1 MHVSKRTLK
10 TILQNNMDYSHEQLK
25 PYRSEGEKV
34 EQIEEMFNNIAPEYD
49 RFNYIAS
56 MTIDKIWRKR
66 AILSLKPFAPRKVLD
81 IATGTGDLA
90 ILISK
95 KLKPEIVIGCDIS
108 EGMMNVARN
117 KCQKRGISNVKFEK
131 EDCTALSYPD
141 NSFDAVTSSFGIR
154 NFQELDKALGEMC
167 RVLRKEGKL
176 VLLELSTPVKFP
188 MKQLFPI
195 YARYFMPL
203 LGRLFSKDT
212 KAYKYLPD
220 SIASFPQGEVL
231 ESAIKRAGFSE
242 VEFRRLTGGVCTL
255 YIATK

>member
-1 MHVSKRTLK
+1 MSQKSVEKLT
-10 TILQNNMDYSHEQLK
+10 
-25 PYRSEGEKV
+25 PYNSGEKKGT
-34 EQIEEMFNNIAPEYD
+34 QIAKMFNAIAFRYD
-49 RFNYIAS
+49 IMNRLIS
-56 MTIDKIWRKR
+56 LGQDKRWRR
-66 AILSLKPFAPRKVLD
+66 NAISILVPQTPKTVLD

>member
-108 EGMMNVARN
+108 EGMMNL
-117 KCQKRGISNVKFEK
+117 KRKV
-131 EDCTALSYPD
+131 
-141 NSFDAVTSSFGIR
+141 R
-154 NFQELDKALGEMC
+154 
-167 RVLRKEGKL
+167 EGGL
-176 VLLELSTPVKFP
+176 HRIVIPR
-188 MKQLFPI
+188 Q
-195 YARYFMPL
+195 
-203 LGRLFSKDT
+203 
-212 KAYKYLPD
+212 
-220 SIASFPQGEVL
+220 Q
-231 ESAIKRAGFSE
+231 
-242 VEFRRLTGGVCTL
+242 FRRSDIIVRNTQFPGTRQGAWRDVSC
-255 YIATK
+255 IA

>member
-1 MHVSKRTLK
+1 MS
-10 TILQNNMDYSHEQLK
+10 YSHEELK
-25 PYRSEGEKV
+25 PYRNEGEKV

-49 RFNYIAS
+49 KFNYIAS

-66 AILSLKPFAPRKVLD
+66 AILSLKPFALRKVLD

-90 ILISK
+90 ILIDK
-95 KLKPEIVIGCDIS
+95 KLKPEAIIGCDIS
-108 EGMMNVARN
+108 EGMMQVARN
-117 KCQKRGISNVKFEK
+117 KCRKRGITNIRFEK

-167 RVLRKEGKL
+167 RVLCQGGHL
-176 VLLELSTPVKFP
+176 VLLELSTPTKFP

-195 YARYFMPL
+195 YARSIMPF

-231 ESAIKRAGFSE
+231 EKSIRKAGFRE
-242 VEFRRLTGGVCTL
+242 VIFHRLTGGVCTL